1 MLNDVKNYLRVD
13 TEDDDSLIELI
24 IDTAKGYVYNSVG
37 YIDMGDPRF
46 KMLIFVICAEL
57 YEKRTY
63 LLDKN
68 FNRNKIIS
76 SLILQLEL
84 AKDSD

>member
-13 TEDDDSLIELI
+13 TEDDDRLIELI

-63 LLDKN
+63 FLDKN